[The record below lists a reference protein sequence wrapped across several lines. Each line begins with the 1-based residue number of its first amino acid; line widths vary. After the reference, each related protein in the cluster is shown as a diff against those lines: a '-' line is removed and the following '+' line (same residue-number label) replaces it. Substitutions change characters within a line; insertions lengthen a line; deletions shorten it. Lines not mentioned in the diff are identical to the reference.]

1 MLDRQRIRRRL
12 IEALSVVLPLAAAA
26 GLVWMAGRTPG
37 LFLELASGAT
47 AVGFL
52 VAALV
57 VVRGAR
63 ARLVPSLGFVSLVL
77 GLLLLAASPA
87 LRTFPGLLGAV
98 EGHLPVGAAEVPG
111 ILSAAGAVGVALG
124 SIFWARRLV
133 DRFVF
138 AASRERTLE
147 RGVEHLKGK
156 LESQKE
162 TLRELDILDNL
173 TGVLNRRAFLQA
185 LEEVIERDTHLDEP
199 FAFLLVRAVD
209 HLETCEK
216 QGREGGERLVRE
228 VARALKN
235 GTRGTDTVGRLGTEE
250 FGVVLSECQDPQPVL
265 GRIIFALEGGRG
277 ARKRNPVRVHVGAV
291 TVTESGEAPRFAEL
305 QEVAERSIDAL
316 PEEERSQVARKS
328 YVRRKTRSA
337 RAS

>member
-1 MLDRQRIRRRL
+1 MLDRQKIRRRL
-12 IEALSVVLPLAAAA
+12 LEASSVTLPLAAAA
-26 GLVWMAGRTPG
+26 GLAWSAVRAPV
-37 LFLELASGAT
+37 LFLELAGGLT
-47 AVGFL
+47 TVGFL

-57 VVRGAR
+57 VARGAR

-77 GLLLLAASPA
+77 GLLFLAAAST
-87 LRTFPGLLGAV
+87 LRTFPHLLEAA
-98 EGHLPVGAAEVPG
+98 EGSLPVGAGAVPG
-111 ILSAAGAVGVALG
+111 ILSASGALGVAFG

-138 AASRERTLE
+138 ASSRERTLS
-147 RGVEHLKGK
+147 RGVEHLKVK

-173 TGVLNRRAFLQA
+173 TGVLNRRAFLDA

-199 FAFLLVRAVD
+199 FAFLLVRVVD
-209 HLETCEK
+209 HLETCES
-216 QGREGGERLVRE
+216 QGREAGDRLVRE

-235 GTRGTDTVGRLGTEE
+235 GTRGTDTVGRLGSEE

-291 TVTESGEAPRFAEL
+291 TVTEPGEAPRFAEL
-305 QEVAERSIDAL
+305 NEIADRAIAAL

-328 YVRRKTRSA
+328 YARRRPS
-337 RAS
+337 RAQAS

>member
-1 MLDRQRIRRRL
+1 MLDRQKIRRRL
-12 IEALSVVLPLAAAA
+12 AETLTVVLPLAAAV
-26 GLVWMAGRTPG
+26 GLAWMAGRAPA
-37 LFLELASGAT
+37 LFLEFAPGAT

-63 ARLVPSLGFVSLVL
+63 ARLVPSLGFVALVL
-77 GLLLLAASPA
+77 GLLLLAAAPA
-87 LRTFPGLLGAV
+87 LRTFPALLGAV
-98 EGHLPVGAAEVPG
+98 DGRLPLDAGEVPG
-111 ILSAAGAVGVALG
+111 VLSAAGAVAVALG

-185 LEEVIERDTHLDEP
+185 LEEVIERDTHLNEP
-199 FAFLLVRAVD
+199 FAFLLVRVVD
-209 HLETCEK
+209 HFETSER
-216 QGREGGERLVRE
+216 QGREAGDRLVRE

-250 FGVVLSECQDPQPVL
+250 FGLVLSECQDPQPVL

-277 ARKRNPVRVHVGAV
+277 ARKRHPVRVHVGAV
-291 TVTESGEAPRFAEL
+291 TVSDPGEAPRFAEL
-305 QEVAERSIDAL
+305 HEIADRSIAAL
-316 PEEERSQVARKS
+316 PDEERSQVARKP
-328 YVRRKTRSA
+328 YPRRRSS
-337 RAS
+337 RAQAS